1 VKRLLAVFAVLVGL
15 ALIPG
20 TTFGAAPFY
29 EGKTIRIIVGMS
41 AGGAFDNYARILSRH
56 MGKYITGKP
65 TIIVENMTGAGT
77 LIAANYTYKAV
88 KPDGLTICHINGG
101 LLFGQ
106 LLGQPGIEFDAAKFN
121 YLGCISKENGVL
133 WVTKASGIA
142 TMEQMMAAKTPVKL
156 GGTGIGAYMPDG
168 VIRILK
174 ATIGL
179 PAQLITPYK
188 GGADVR
194 LAAESGEL
202 AGSVLAYDAMK
213 STWGKKFASGEAAII
228 LQTVPKALPGLSN
241 VPLAIS
247 YAKTDEARQ
256 LIEVGIHRNDEF
268 SRPFIITPGVPKDR
282 VEMLQK
288 AFMDTMKDKAFVEE
302 CGKAQLTVDETSGEE
317 LKESVEKTFKTPPA
331 LLAKLKDILYK

>member
-1 VKRLLAVFAVLVGL
+1 VKKILAVFAVMVGL
-15 ALIPG
+15 AMIPG
-20 TTFGAAPFY
+20 TIWGAAPFY

-41 AGGAFDNYARILSRH
+41 AGGGFDNYARILSRH
-56 MGKYITGKP
+56 MGRFIPGNP

-88 KPDGLTICHINGG
+88 KPDGLTIGHFNGG

-133 WVTKASGIA
+133 WVTKAGGVTSMG
-142 TMEQMMAAKTPVKL
+142 QMMASKTPLKL
-156 GGTGIGAYMPDG
+156 GGTGIGAFMPDG

-179 PAQLITPYK
+179 PAQLVTPYK
-188 GGADVR
+188 GGADIR
-194 LAAESGEL
+194 MAAESGEL
-202 AGSVLAYDAMK
+202 AGSILAYDAMQ
-213 STWGKKFASGEAAII
+213 STWGKKFAAGEASII
-228 LQTVPKALPGLSN
+228 LQTVPKPLSDLPK

-268 SRPFIITPGVPKDR
+268 SRPFIITPGVPKER

-288 AFMDTMKDKAFVEE
+288 AFMDTMKDKGFIEE
-302 CGKAQLTVDETSGEE
+302 CAKAKLSVDEISGEE
-317 LKESVEKTFKTPPA
+317 LRNSVEQTFKTPPA

>member
-1 VKRLLAVFAVLVGL
+1 MKRVFALFAVIIGL
-15 ALIPG
+15 SIISG

-41 AGGAFDNYARILSRH
+41 PGGGFDNYARILSRH
-56 MGKYITGKP
+56 MAKYIPGKP
-65 TIIVENMTGAGT
+65 AIIVENMTGAGT

-106 LLGQPGIEFDAAKFN
+106 LLGQPGIEFDAMKFN
-121 YLGCISKENGVL
+121 YLGTLSKENGVL
-133 WVTKASGIA
+133 WVTKASGV
-142 TMEQMMAAKTPVKL
+142 TGMDPWMAAKTQIKL
-156 GGTGIGAYMPDG
+156 GGTGIGAFMPDG

-179 PAQLITPYK
+179 SAQLVTPYK

-194 LAAESGEL
+194 MAAESGEL
-202 AGSVLAYDAMK
+202 AGSVLAYDAMM
-213 STWGKKFASGEAAII
+213 STWGKKFAAGEATII
-228 LQTVPKALPGLSN
+228 LQTVPKALSGLDK

-268 SRPFIITPGVPKDR
+268 SRPFLITPGVPKDR
-282 VEMLQK
+282 VETLQK
-288 AFMDTMKDKAFVEE
+288 AFLDTARDKDFIAECAKA
-302 CGKAQLTVDETSGEE
+302 KLSVDESSGEE
-317 LKESVEKTFKTPPA
+317 LRASVESTFKTSPA

>member
-1 VKRLLAVFAVLVGL
+1 MKRLFAVFAVIAGL
-15 ALIPG
+15 AMIPG
-20 TTFGAAPFY
+20 TGFGAAPFY

-41 AGGAFDNYARILSRH
+41 PGGGFDNYARILSRH
-56 MGKYITGKP
+56 MGKYIAGKP

-77 LIAANYTYKAV
+77 LIATNYTYKAV

-106 LLGQPGIEFDAAKFN
+106 LLGQPGIEFDAMKFN
-121 YLGCISKENGVL
+121 YLGALSKENGVL
-133 WVTKASGIA
+133 WVTKASGV
-142 TMEQMMAAKTPVKL
+142 TSMDQWMAGKSQIKL
-156 GGTGIGAYMPDG
+156 GGTGIGAFMPDG

-179 PAQLITPYK
+179 PAQLVTPYK
-188 GGADVR
+188 GGADIR
-194 LAAESGEL
+194 MAAESGEL
-202 AGSVLAYDAMK
+202 AGSVLAYDAMI
-213 STWGKKFASGEAAII
+213 STWGKKFAAGEASII
-228 LQTVPKALPGLSN
+228 LQTVPKPLEGLAK

-268 SRPFIITPGVPKDR
+268 SRPFLITPGVPKDR

-288 AFMDTMKDKAFVEE
+288 AFLETARDKAFIEE
-302 CGKAQLTVDETSGEE
+302 CAKAKLSVDEISGEE
-317 LKESVEKTFKTPPA
+317 MRASVESTFKTPPA

>member
-1 VKRLLAVFAVLVGL
+1 VKRVLALFAVIAAL
-15 ALIPG
+15 AIIPG
-20 TTFGAAPFY
+20 TSFGAAPFY

-41 AGGAFDNYARILSRH
+41 PGGGFDNYARILSRH
-56 MGKYITGKP
+56 MGKYIPGKP
-65 TIIVENMTGAGT
+65 AIIVENMTGAGT

-106 LLGQPGIEFDAAKFN
+106 LLGQPGIEFDAMKFN
-121 YLGCISKENGVL
+121 YLGTLSKENGVL
-133 WVTKASGIA
+133 WVTKGSGVTSMDQWMASKN
-142 TMEQMMAAKTPVKL
+142 QLKL
-156 GGTGIGAYMPDG
+156 GGTGIGAFMPDG

-174 ATIGL
+174 TAIGL
-179 PAQLITPYK
+179 PAQLVTPYK

-194 LAAESGEL
+194 MAAESGEL
-202 AGSVLAYDAMK
+202 AGSVLAYDAMI
-213 STWGKKFASGEAAII
+213 STWGKKFAAGDASII
-228 LQTVPKALPGLSN
+228 LQTVPKPLKGIEK

-268 SRPFIITPGVPKDR
+268 SRPFLITPGVPKDR
-282 VEMLQK
+282 VETLQK
-288 AFMDTMKDKAFVEE
+288 AFLATAQDKDFIEE
-302 CGKAQLTVDETSGEE
+302 CAKAKLSVDETSGDE
-317 LKESVEKTFKTPPA
+317 LKASVESTFKTPPA